1 MTTFSQPQTI
11 AEALDDF
18 LHQKAL
24 TRNAKTTKAYRHGLD
39 HFLTVLRDHEIT
51 SADSPAKLGEMML
64 VLRFTEHLQ
73 ALTLSASTQKLYS
86 SAVSGFYKYLA
97 ARSLAQVNLQTLD
110 EIFRQ
115 HIKRAGQ
122 RLPQFPKEDIE
133 KLLAHAE
140 NLSHSIVENER
151 ERLIN
156 LRDRAFILTLAD
168 TGLRVHEACGLRRGD
183 VDWHE
188 ARAVLIGKQNKQAV
202 IRFSKRSISALREY
216 LNARGKLDGSSGK
229 RLGTLPL
236 FARHDDGGEKK
247 VKGISTETGRNI
259 IKDHVRQ
266 VLGDEAV
273 GTITP
278 HSLRHYF
285 VTIVLLSTGGNIHLA
300 QKLARHSNINVTER
314 YAHLSDDELDRG
326 YAEVFDEGKS

>member
-1 MTTFSQPQTI
+1 MTVFAQPQTI
-11 AEALDDF
+11 SEAVEDY

-24 TRNAKTTKAYRHGLD
+24 SRSVKTAQTYQHGLE
-39 HFLTVLRDHEIT
+39 HFLTVLGENEVKPT
-51 SADSPAKLGEMML
+51 ASPAGLDEMML
-64 VLRFTEHLQ
+64 VLRFVEHLQ
-73 ALTLSASTQKLYS
+73 DLDLSTSTQKLYA

-115 HIKRAGQ
+115 HVKRPGK

-133 KLLAHAE
+133 KVIDHAE
-140 NLSHSIVENER
+140 RLAGVTVEDER
-151 ERLIN
+151 DRLIN

-168 TGLRVHEACGLRRGD
+168 TGLRVHEACSLKRGD

-188 ARAVLIGKQNKQAV
+188 ARAIIIGKGDQQAIV
-202 IRFSKRSISALREY
+202 RFSKRAVAALRDY
-216 LNARGKLDGSSGK
+216 LGARGQLDGVSGK
-229 RLGTLPL
+229 RLSNLPI

-259 IKDHVRQ
+259 VKNHVRQ
-266 VLGDEAV
+266 VLGEEAA

-278 HSLRHYF
+278 HSFRHYF
-285 VTIVLLSTGGNIHLA
+285 VTTVLQATGGNIHLA
-300 QKLARHSNINVTER
+300 QKLARHSNITVTER

-326 YAEVFDEGKS
+326 YAGVFDERSD